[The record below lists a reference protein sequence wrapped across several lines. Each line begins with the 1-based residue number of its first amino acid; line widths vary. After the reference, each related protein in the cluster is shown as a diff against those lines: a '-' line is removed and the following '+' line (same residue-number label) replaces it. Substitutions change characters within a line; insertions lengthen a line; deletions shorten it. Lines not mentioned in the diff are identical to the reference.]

1 MPIRYKIDVLG
12 ALKNAGYTSY
22 RLRKESLLAEST
34 LQKFREGK
42 PVSTDVIGVLCELLG
57 CQPGDVIEYV
67 KE

>member
-1 MPIRYKIDVLG
+1 MPIRYKFDVLG
-12 ALKNAGYTSY
+12 ALRNAGYTSY
-22 RLRKESLLAEST
+22 RLRKESLLSEST

-42 PVSTDVIGVLCELLG
+42 PVSTDVLGDLCELLG